1 MASEHYPASS
11 PTGFVIDGLDADLGD
26 CKIFHAGTAETD
38 GEVTTAGG
46 RVLCVTAMGRDL
58 DEASDI
64 AYQGTENINW
74 LGAKYRRDIGWRAR
88 TR

>member
-1 MASEHYPASS
+1 MQTLPIAKFSMQAP
-11 PTGFVIDGLDADLGD
+11 LKLM
-26 CKIFHAGTAETD
+26 

-64 AYQGTENINW
+64 AYQGTEGISW
-74 LGAKYRRDIGWRAR
+74 SGAKYRRDIGWRAR